1 MLYLQNNINLKSEEM
16 KVVVIQYLIMKY
28 KL

>member
-1 MLYLQNNINLKSEEM
+1 MLYLQNNIYLKSEEM
-16 KVVVIQYLIMKY
+16 EVVVIQYLIMKY